1 VTEFHCPHCGLP
13 LSPQG
18 ADARDCPCCGLALS
32 PPSVATA
39 QAAEQVPVPA
49 PLTEG
54 VLPESGRLRF
64 PARLVAV
71 WSAAAVLVIGTGM
84 LAYWLASPA
93 GEGGART
100 PSPPATAQAPPK
112 DTPPQA
118 TPPKAPAVA
127 IAPPPHEPT
136 VVSPPLPTEVA
147 IAPEPRPKPAQRVEI
162 VGAFDGPKRA
172 FNLPNGTVEVTDL
185 DGEDKLALTGK
196 VKTLRIGA
204 INGEAVLDASQLDAE
219 EIVLAGDINGS
230 TVVKVNAPNGRV
242 VIAGSVNGSA
252 RLTIQAP
259 GGEVVLAGENANL
272 TGGTTMVITA
282 KRADFRALLNGGT
295 RVDVTL
301 TSGGSLRTAKM
312 DGGATVRYKPTFA
325 TDPVPTIEIG
335 ELRGGATVK
344 PTM

>member
-1 VTEFHCPHCGLP
+1 VTVFHCPHCELP
-13 LSPQG
+13 LSPQ
-18 ADARDCPCCGLALS
+18 AIDAGGCPCCGLSLS
-32 PPSVATA
+32 PPSGATVPV
-39 QAAEQVPVPA
+39 AEQVPAQA
-49 PLTEG
+49 PLAEG

-71 WSAAAVLVIGTGM
+71 WFTAAVLVIGTGV

-93 GEGGART
+93 GEGEVT
-100 PSPPATAQAPPK
+100 NSEPPAPVQAPPK
-112 DTPPQA
+112 D

-136 VVSPPLPTEVA
+136 VVTPPLPTEVA
-147 IAPEPRPKPAQRVEI
+147 VAPEPRPKPAPRVEI

-204 INGEAVLDASQLDAE
+204 LNGEAVLDASQLDAE

-230 TVVKVNAPNGRV
+230 TVLKVSAPNGRV

-259 GGEVVLAGENANL
+259 GGEVVVAGENANL

-312 DGGATVRYKPTFA
+312 DGGATVRYKPAST
-325 TDPVPTIEIG
+325 TDPVSTIETG

-344 PTM
+344 PAM